1 MCKMSAGFAALLVAG
16 MSGGACGGHSGLKS
30 GQDGASAE
38 GGATGGQAGSSVAS
52 AIVGGTGGTVSA
64 GGIAAGGTGGTGG
77 GTGGTVE
84 CPLRPC
90 FVLVACADGTVPNSD
105 PCGCPICPP
114 NLDAGVANDAG
125 RADAPPSGQFPAC
138 PMLESVLESL
148 NPTDAARV
156 SWAPGRFSLECALAN
171 GSTENCL
178 SNDATACG
186 GSVLGC
192 INQCAADEYGWSV
205 GGIGPGVAAPP
216 PPAGCR
222 TVPPGRGG
230 PGFTC
235 CPCGQASG
243 RDAASPSEVGTSA
256 DTGADTSLCPPGFVG
271 EGDACPSPNLRCP
284 GFGYRPLCENDG
296 TCVCGADGIW
306 VFEPSMCE

>member
-1 MCKMSAGFAALLVAG
+1 MCKMSPGFAALLVAG
-16 MSGGACGGHSGLKS
+16 LSGGACGGHYGLKS
-30 GQDGASAE
+30 GQDGTIAE
-38 GGATGGQAGSSVAS
+38 GGAAGGHAGSSVS
-52 AIVGGTGGTVSA
+52 SVIVGGSSGSM
-64 GGIAAGGTGGTGG
+64 AGGTGGVAS

-90 FVLVACADGTVPNSD
+90 FVLAACADGTMPNAD
-105 PCGCPICPP
+105 PCGCPVCPP
-114 NLDAGVANDAG
+114 NLDIGVAKDAG
-125 RADAPPSGQFPAC
+125 RADAQAGQFSAC
-138 PMLESVLESL
+138 PMLESMLESL

-178 SNDATACG
+178 SNDATTCG

-192 INQCAADEYGWSV
+192 TDQCTADEYGWSV

-222 TVPPGRGG
+222 TVPPGPGG

-235 CPCGQASG
+235 CPCGEASG
-243 RDAASPSEVGTSA
+243 RDAASPSEAG
-256 DTGADTSLCPPGFVG
+256 TSLCPPVAV
-271 EGDACPSPNLRCP
+271 EGGACPSPNLRCP
-284 GFGYRPLCENDG
+284 GVGNPPFLCSNAG

-306 VFEPSMCE
+306 VFFPSSCD

>member
-1 MCKMSAGFAALLVAG
+1 MCKMSTGFAVLLVAG
-16 MSGGACGGHSGLKS
+16 LSGGACGGHSGLKS

-38 GGATGGQAGSSVAS
+38 GGATGDQASSSDSS
-52 AIVGGTGGTVSA
+52 AIVGGSGTGGAV
-64 GGIAAGGTGGTGG
+64 GGTGA
-77 GTGGTVE
+77 TVE
-84 CPLRPC
+84 CPLHPC
-90 FVLVACADGTVPNSD
+90 FVLASCADRLVPNPD

-114 NLDAGVANDAG
+114 NPDAGVANDAG
-125 RADAPPSGQFPAC
+125 RADGPPSGQFPAC

-222 TVPPGRGG
+222 TVPPGPG

-235 CPCGQASG
+235 CPCGEASG
-243 RDAASPSEVGTSA
+243 RDAASSSEVGPSA
-256 DTGADTSLCPPGFVG
+256 DTGADASLCPPGFVW
-271 EGDACPSPNLRCP
+271 EGDACPSPNLECP
-284 GFGYRPLCENDG
+284 GGGNPPPLCSNSG

-306 VFEPSMCE
+306 VFFPGMCD

>member
-1 MCKMSAGFAALLVAG
+1 MCKMSTGFAVLLVAG
-16 MSGGACGGHSGLKS
+16 LSGGACGGHSGLKS

-38 GGATGGQAGSSVAS
+38 GGATGDQASSSDSS
-52 AIVGGTGGTVSA
+52 AIVGGSGTGGAV
-64 GGIAAGGTGGTGG
+64 GGTGA
-77 GTGGTVE
+77 TVE
-84 CPLRPC
+84 CPLHPC
-90 FVLVACADGTVPNSD
+90 FVLASCADRLVPNPD

-114 NLDAGVANDAG
+114 NPDAGVANDAG
-125 RADAPPSGQFPAC
+125 RADGPPSGQFPAC

-192 INQCAADEYGWSV
+192 INQCAAGEYGWSV

-222 TVPPGRGG
+222 TVPPGPGG
-230 PGFTC
+230 PGVTC
-235 CPCGQASG
+235 CPCGEASG
-243 RDAASPSEVGTSA
+243 RDAASSSEVGTSA
-256 DTGADTSLCPPGFVG
+256 DTGADPTP
-271 EGDACPSPNLRCP
+271 
-284 GFGYRPLCENDG
+284 
-296 TCVCGADGIW
+296 W
-306 VFEPSMCE
+306 K

>member
-1 MCKMSAGFAALLVAG
+1 MCKMFTGFAALLVAG
-16 MSGGACGGHSGLKS
+16 LSGGACGAHSGLKS
-30 GQDGASAE
+30 GQDGASAA
-38 GGATGGQAGSSVAS
+38 GGATGGQAGSSDSS
-52 AIVGGTGGTVSA
+52 AIVGGSSTGGTVGGTGGTV
-64 GGIAAGGTGGTGG
+64 
-77 GTGGTVE
+77 E
-84 CPLRPC
+84 Y
-90 FVLVACADGTVPNSD
+90 
-105 PCGCPICPP
+105 
-114 NLDAGVANDAG
+114 
-125 RADAPPSGQFPAC
+125 APPAGQFPAC

-156 SWAPGRFSLECALAN
+156 TWAPGRFSLQCALAN

-178 SNDATACG
+178 SNDATTCG
-186 GSVLGC
+186 GSVLDC

-222 TVPPGRGG
+222 TVLPGLGG

-235 CPCGQASG
+235 CPCGEAAG

-256 DTGADTSLCPPGFVG
+256 DTGTDTSMCPPGFVW
-271 EGDACPSPNLRCP
+271 EGAACPSPNLRCP
-284 GFGYRPLCENDG
+284 GGGNPPPLCSNAG

-306 VFEPSMCE
+306 VFFPSSCD